1 MSNHPH
7 DTMDL
12 MITGGT
18 LVLDSGTVN
27 GNLAIKDGR
36 IAAIM
41 AEGVELPAQRRMDA
55 RHLMVFPGV
64 VDPHVHFKEPGPG
77 RAREDFHS
85 GTLQAAAGGVTT
97 TVEMPLSQPLVT
109 SREAFL
115 HKYEVAKAQVVTDY
129 ALWGLL
135 PADDLE
141 RIEELVESGCVAF
154 KTFLSTDPDAP
165 QLTDY
170 KLLEAMKVIRCH
182 NRFIGF
188 HAENADI
195 IDSTAAAM
203 ERAGVS
209 GGLAHLQS
217 RPDIAEIEAISRIAL
232 FAEETG
238 CDVHICHLSSG
249 RARDVIRHARS
260 RGVSMTVETLPSYL
274 VLDDT
279 DLDRWGVFAKC
290 NPPLRSRENQTVL
303 WDMLFKGEINML
315 GSDHCPYT
323 DDDRLRHNGDI
334 WAVPPGL
341 PGIEL
346 MLPLMLDAGM
356 NRRGMRPEQ
365 LARLMSTNPARRFG
379 LSQRKGAI
387 RVGMDADVV
396 LADPEHEWVY
406 EGSKS
411 LGKQKSSLTPWEG
424 KALKGQVIETIVR
437 GSTVFR
443 EGEVFAEPGSG
454 ELILPEFSLTGNGAW
469 W

>member
-1 MSNHPH
+1 MDSCNQR
-7 DTMDL
+7 MDL
-12 MITGGT
+12 TINGGS
-18 LVLDSGTVN
+18 LVLESGTIK
-27 GNLAIKDGR
+27 GNLAIKNGR
-36 IAAIM
+36 IAAIT
-41 AEGVELPAQRRMDA
+41 APEVRLPSEHERDA
-55 RHLMVFPGV
+55 SNLMVFPGV

-77 RAREDFHS
+77 RAREDFNS
-85 GTLQAAAGGVTT
+85 GTRQAAAGGVTT

-109 SREAFL
+109 TREAFL
-115 HKYEVAKAQVVTDY
+115 HKYEIAKPQVVTDY

-141 RIEELVESGCVAF
+141 RIEELVECGSVAF

-165 QLTDY
+165 KLTDY
-170 KLLEAMKVIRCH
+170 RLLEAMKIIKKH

-195 IDSTAAAM
+195 IDSTGEAM
-203 ERAGVS
+203 EKAGIS

-238 CDVHICHLSSG
+238 CDIHICHLSSA

-290 NPPLRSRENQTVL
+290 NPPIRSKQNQEAL
-303 WDMLFKGEINML
+303 WDMLLKGEINML

-323 DDDRLRHNGDI
+323 DEDRLKHNGDI
-334 WAVPPGL
+334 WKVPPGL

-346 MLPLMLDAGM
+346 MLPLMLDAGL
-356 NRRGMRPEQ
+356 NKRGMKPEQ
-365 LARLMSTNPARRFG
+365 IARLMSTNPANRFG
-379 LSQRKGAI
+379 LGFRKGTL

-396 LADPEHEWVY
+396 LADPNHEWVY

-424 KALKGQVIETIVR
+424 KELKGQVIETIVR
-437 GSTVFR
+437 GTSVFR
-443 EGEVFAEPGSG
+443 EGEILVAPGSG
-454 ELILPEFSLTGNGAW
+454 ELIKPVFEK
-469 W
+469 

>member
-1 MSNHPH
+1 MDSKSSQ
-7 DTMDL
+7 MDL
-12 MITGGT
+12 IITGGT
-18 LVLDSGTVN
+18 LVLESGTVQ

-36 IAAIM
+36 IAAITAPEVRLS
-41 AEGVELPAQRRMDA
+41 AERETDA
-55 RHLMVFPGV
+55 SHLMVFPGV

-85 GTLQAAAGGVTT
+85 GTMQAAAGGVTT

-109 SREAFL
+109 TREAFMD
-115 HKYEVAKAQVVTDY
+115 KFEVAKPQVVTDY

-135 PADDLE
+135 PADDLG
-141 RIEELVESGCVAF
+141 RVDELVECGCVAF

-165 QLTDY
+165 KLTDY
-170 KLLEAMKVIRCH
+170 KLLEAMKVIRKH

-203 ERAGVS
+203 EKACIS

-217 RPDIAEIEAISRIAL
+217 RPDIAEIEAISRITL

-238 CDVHICHLSSG
+238 CDIHICHLSSA

-274 VLDDT
+274 VLDDS
-279 DLDRWGVFAKC
+279 DLERWGVFAKC
-290 NPPLRSRENQTVL
+290 NPPIRSRANQEAL
-303 WDMLFKGEINML
+303 WDMLLKGEINML

-323 DDDRLRHNGDI
+323 DDDRLKHDNDI

-346 MLPLMLDAGM
+346 MLPLMLDAGL
-356 NRRGMRPEQ
+356 NKRGMKPES
-365 LARLMSTNPARRFG
+365 LARLMSTNPANRFG
-379 LSQRKGAI
+379 LGARKGALKI
-387 RVGMDADVV
+387 GMDADIV
-396 LADPEHEWVY
+396 LADPDHQWVY
-406 EGSKS
+406 EGAKS

-424 KALKGQVIETIVR
+424 KELRGQVVETIVR
-437 GSTVFR
+437 GNTVFR
-443 EGEVFAEPGSG
+443 EGNILVQPGNG
-454 ELILPEFSLTGNGAW
+454 ELIQPVFKTD
-469 W
+469 